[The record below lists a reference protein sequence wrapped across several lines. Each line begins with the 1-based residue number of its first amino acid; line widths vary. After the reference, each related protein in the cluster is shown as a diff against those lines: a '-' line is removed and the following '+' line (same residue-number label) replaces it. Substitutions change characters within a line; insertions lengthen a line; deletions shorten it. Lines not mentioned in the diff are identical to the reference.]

1 MRKTLDRLPA
11 PVAYAGGQMSS
22 VLALLVLGAS
32 ADLARARDLEKHA
45 KYPAALEALHAAE
58 AVEGLGR
65 EDLCEAYE
73 LEGVVLASQKKKK
86 PALESFK
93 KLLVLCPEHKL
104 SGHQPKPVTAAFNE
118 AHTWAKKK
126 GRLEASSTGLRT
138 EDDRVLVTASINDPM
153 GMVTLMVVDLVED
166 GKGRTLEFSAGQT
179 PAHFDSSAAE
189 VQVTLIVIGSH
200 KQVIFTGQPHKF
212 SRPKPPPPAPVAAAP
227 PPAPA
232 PKPQEEQKP
241 PPPPARPAPAPV
253 EKAALART
261 APAPVAE
268 PPPPP
273 QREATPAP
281 AEAVQQETAPR
292 RSALTPTRVAG
303 IVVIGL
309 GVVTAGVAGYFG
321 VRSGQDRSM
330 FSNALQTSMQTGV
343 SPLSYANASALDR
356 DVRSSAWLANG
367 LLAGAVAVAVIGA
380 ILIALGG
387 PSDGAAP

>member
-1 MRKTLDRLPA
+1 
-11 PVAYAGGQMSS
+11 MSS

-32 ADLARARDLEKHA
+32 ADLARARELEKHA
-45 KYPAALEALHAAE
+45 KHPAALEALHAAE

-65 EDLCEAYE
+65 EDLCDVYE
-73 LEGVVLASQKKKK
+73 LEGVALASQKKPK

-93 KLLVLCPEHKL
+93 RLLVLCPEHKL
-104 SGHQPKPVTAAFNE
+104 SGHHPKNVTAAYNE

-126 GRLEASSTGLRT
+126 GRLEATSTGLRT

-200 KQVIFTGQPHKF
+200 KQVIFTGQPKKF
-212 SRPKPPPPAPVAAAP
+212 SRPRPAPPAPVAAAP

-232 PKPQEEQKP
+232 PKPQEEQRAPPPKP
-241 PPPPARPAPAPV
+241 AEAPPPARSAPAPA
-253 EKAALART
+253 EKAAPART

-268 PPPPP
+268 PAP
-273 QREATPAP
+273 QRAPSPAAAERAP
-281 AEAVQQETAPR
+281 AAAPPEAVQQETAPR
-292 RSALTPTRVAG
+292 RSPLTPTRVAG

-321 VRSGQDRSM
+321 VRSGQDRST
-330 FSNALQTSMQTGV
+330 FSNAVQTSMQTGV

-367 LLAGAVAVAVIGA
+367 LLAGAVAVAIIGA